1 MAKHSFSLSPLSS
14 FILPRG
20 DTLFY
25 LIALFSILSLLIHHL
40 SPVSAESRHF
50 EGFDADEID
59 DFGDSDEP
67 ISAAKHIPPP
77 PPTTTLSVSD
87 PIESHHGP
95 PPPSADPTSQVTS
108 QPSDPKPASTSFEVW
123 DEDEFE
129 GIPQP
134 PPSDSPLITESDT
147 AAASESDPSLKL
159 EPESEPESPKTISS
173 YTVEIVC
180 VSFLIMFV
188 INYFTGKKE
197 NEKLALAWASKFAT
211 KDSIFDKNFSLLGVG
226 ETDDSPLLLKEGQNV
241 FKFYASGRR
250 FCQGLLATMEL
261 KSRHDLISRLYNM
274 VVPCKDEITFEVYMN
289 DDAMDH
295 VVVAVAKKKLAKTMQ
310 KETTDLQRFA
320 SLVSPP
326 SGKKWIAEE
335 LAVVAESK
343 EVAGDMLNETVL
355 DQVFGDKAYEK
366 FGKGFISM
374 HFSDQHLGSHKKMLV
389 FKFALPDAKNMADMT
404 RLVALVPY
412 YIDLIG
418 RYKLSS
424 HARTKTDGARMK
436 VAQEIYKELQNAR
449 QEALQR
455 KKAEQRKKG
464 EEAEAKL
471 SAEALRKKEA
481 KERARQMKKAMPKM
495 KMTRTG

>member
-1 MAKHSFSLSPLSS
+1 M
-14 FILPRG
+14 
-20 DTLFY
+20 
-25 LIALFSILSLLIHHL
+25 
-40 SPVSAESRHF
+40 
-50 EGFDADEID
+50 
-59 DFGDSDEP
+59 
-67 ISAAKHIPPP
+67 
-77 PPTTTLSVSD
+77 
-87 PIESHHGP
+87 
-95 PPPSADPTSQVTS
+95 
-108 QPSDPKPASTSFEVW
+108 
-123 DEDEFE
+123 
-129 GIPQP
+129 
-134 PPSDSPLITESDT
+134 
-147 AAASESDPSLKL
+147 
-159 EPESEPESPKTISS
+159 
-173 YTVEIVC
+173 
-180 VSFLIMFV
+180 
-188 INYFTGKKE
+188 
-197 NEKLALAWASKFAT
+197 
-211 KDSIFDKNFSLLGVG
+211 
-226 ETDDSPLLLKEGQNV
+226 

-374 HFSDQHLGSHKKMLV
+374 HFSDQHLGSHKKMLL